1 MFEEGNL
8 LGGEVTTISNATQNQ
23 RHPNVSEL
31 FNESQVFRPMYFAYG
46 SNLSYSQ
53 MKLRCHN
60 NPKKS
65 AKPVAIA
72 RLDGWRWL
80 ISEKGYA
87 NIIPPKALRV
97 GLQETKGENV
107 PISGKEDAVFGILY
121 DMTPK
126 DESFLDAYEG
136 VDYDAPDASPD
147 GKVDRKI
154 RLKEQ
159 GYGCY
164 NKWYV
169 PAIVTQWLDGSE
181 ESRRA
186 AQSKEP
192 TDTQTVLVYLDER
205 HVLVGPPKN
214 EYIAR
219 MNRAVRESVELG
231 FPSDWAES
239 VIGRLVPIVRGPR

>member
-1 MFEEGNL
+1 
-8 LGGEVTTISNATQNQ
+8 
-23 RHPNVSEL
+23 
-31 FNESQVFRPMYFAYG
+31 MYFAYG

-53 MKLRCHN
+53 MMLRCTC
-60 NPKKS
+60 NPDKS

-80 ISEKGYA
+80 ISEEGYA

-97 GLQETKGENV
+97 GLQEAEGEKV
-107 PISGKEDAVFGILY
+107 HVTGKEDAVFGILY

-126 DESFLDAYEG
+126 DESLLDAYEG
-136 VDYDAPDASPD
+136 VDNDAPDASPD

-154 RLKEQ
+154 RPKEQ
-159 GYGCY
+159 GNGCY

-169 PAIVTQWLDGSE
+169 PAVVTKWLDSSE

-186 AQSKEP
+186 AQSKES
-192 TDTQTVLVYLDER
+192 TNTQTVLVYLDEL
-205 HVLVGPPKN
+205 HVLEGPPKN

-219 MNRAVRESVELG
+219 MDRAMRQSVPLG
-231 FPSDWAES
+231 FPRDWARNAMGSFFSSEVFFSGTPTWAES
-239 VIGRLVPIVRGPR
+239 SNEPPSGGGKKVLNSS